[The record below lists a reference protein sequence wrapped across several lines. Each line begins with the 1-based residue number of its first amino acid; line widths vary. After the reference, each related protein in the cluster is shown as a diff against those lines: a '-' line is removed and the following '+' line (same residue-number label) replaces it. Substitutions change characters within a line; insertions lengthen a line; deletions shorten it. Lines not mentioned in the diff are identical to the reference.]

1 LASFVIPF
9 FLRSAHRFFMS
20 SESRF
25 LPSLLIPPRRF
36 LFAGTAFALALGP
49 GFRPRLAPVDPIPT
63 RALIAFTNRSR
74 SFFKSATILSIS
86 K

>member
-20 SESRF
+20 SDSRF

-36 LFAGTAFALALGP
+36 LFAGTALALGP
-49 GFRPRLAPVDPIPT
+49 GFRPRLAPVEPIPT
-63 RALIAFTNRSR
+63 RALIARTNRSR
-74 SFFKSATILSIS
+74 SFIKSATILSIS